1 MIEKR
6 VLEQLSSLNIE
17 LDNIEKRLE
26 EIETKPRKI
35 VQDSVQGSS
44 SEYPYTSHTMKIE
57 GIEEQRYN
65 IRKKVLKKQYRSKI
79 KRIKKLLKNV
89 EYELNY
95 IEDAEIREII
105 RMRYE
110 ENLSWIQIQI
120 RMRYDSES
128 KAKMKL
134 KRFLKNL

>member
-1 MIEKR
+1 MIDKR

-26 EIETKPRKI
+26 ELEMKPRKI

-65 IRKKVLKKQYRSKI
+65 LRKKVLKKQYRSKI

-95 IEDAEIREII
+95 IKDSEIREII

-120 RMRYDSES
+120 RTKSDSED
-128 KAKMKL
+128 KARKKL
-134 KRFLKNL
+134 ERFFKKI

>member
-1 MIEKR
+1 MIDKKI
-6 VLEQLSSLNIE
+6 LEQLSSLNIE

-26 EIETKPRKI
+26 ELEMKPRKI

-44 SEYPYTSHTMKIE
+44 SEYPYTRCTMKIE

-65 IRKKVLKKQYRSKI
+65 IRKKVLKKQYQSKI

-120 RMRYDSES
+120 RMNYNSEE
-128 KAKMKL
+128 KARIKL
-134 KRFLKNL
+134 KRFFEKN

>member
-44 SEYPYTSHTMKIE
+44 SEYPYTRCTMKIE

-95 IEDAEIREII
+95 IKDSEIREII

>member
-1 MIEKR
+1 MIDKK

-26 EIETKPRKI
+26 EIETKPRETVK
-35 VQDSVQGSS
+35 DSVRGSC

>member
-1 MIEKR
+1 MIDKR

-44 SEYPYTSHTMKIE
+44 SEYPYTSHTMKIA

-95 IEDAEIREII
+95 IKDSEIREII

-120 RMRYDSES
+120 RTKSDSED
-128 KAKMKL
+128 KARKKL
-134 KRFLKNL
+134 ERFFKKI

>member
-1 MIEKR
+1 MIDKR

-17 LDNIEKRLE
+17 LNNIEKRLE

-44 SEYPYTSHTMKIE
+44 SEYPYTSHTIKIE

-65 IRKKVLKKQYRSKI
+65 LRKKVLKKQYQSKI

-95 IEDAEIREII
+95 IKDSEIREII
-105 RMRYE
+105 RMKYE

-120 RMRYDSES
+120 RMNYNSEE
-128 KAKMKL
+128 KARIKL
-134 KRFLKNL
+134 KRFFEKN

>member
-1 MIEKR
+1 MIDKR

-65 IRKKVLKKQYRSKI
+65 LRKKVLKKQYRSKI

-95 IEDAEIREII
+95 IKDSEIREII

>member
-1 MIEKR
+1 MIDKR

-95 IEDAEIREII
+95 IKDSEIREII

-120 RMRYDSES
+120 RTKSDSED
-128 KAKMKL
+128 KARKKL
-134 KRFLKNL
+134 ERFFKKI

>member
-44 SEYPYTSHTMKIE
+44 SEYPYTSHTMKVE

-65 IRKKVLKKQYRSKI
+65 LRKKVLKKQYRSKI

-95 IEDAEIREII
+95 IKDSEIREII

-120 RMRYDSES
+120 RMNYNSEE
-128 KAKMKL
+128 KARIKL
-134 KRFLKNL
+134 KRFFEKN